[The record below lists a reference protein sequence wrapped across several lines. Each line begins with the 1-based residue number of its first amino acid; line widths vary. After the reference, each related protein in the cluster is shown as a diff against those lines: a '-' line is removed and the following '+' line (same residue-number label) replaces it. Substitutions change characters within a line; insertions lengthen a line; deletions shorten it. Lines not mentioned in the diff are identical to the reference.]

1 MIDSI
6 KIKFTPNNQ
15 LKYLEISTS
24 LNQFTKIEF
33 TDVRTDVDISDTS
46 FDFKVPEDTDI
57 IDETKYA

>member
-33 TDVRTDVDISDTS
+33 TNVRTDVDISDTS